1 MNITKYQAFIRVAEL
16 GNITKAAKEL
26 GYSQPGVSHMLDA
39 LEDEFGFPLLVRSRE
54 AVIPTEEGKK
64 LLYYCYQIV
73 KNEALLQETAA
84 SVKGLTSGTL
94 HIGALHSTLIN
105 FVPKI
110 VRGFCNT
117 YSNIEVHLHEHNIE
131 TMKEQL
137 KNGRI
142 DVAFT
147 TDNVPKGFSFLPLF
161 EDPICLIVHRDHP
174 FAVYDKVPVSVLNG
188 CDFIMPIPGW
198 DDSVKSV
205 QERAPFVP
213 NIKHYTEGDTTG
225 IHLAE
230 ENLGVFIIAKLEAN
244 LLPANVVAK
253 ELDGN
258 FTRTIGICTK
268 SFRHGSPA
276 VKEFIRISRGFQGQW
291 IK

>member
-1 MNITKYQAFIRVAEL
+1 M
-16 GNITKAAKEL
+16 
-26 GYSQPGVSHMLDA
+26 
-39 LEDEFGFPLLVRSRE
+39 
-54 AVIPTEEGKK
+54 
-64 LLYYCYQIV
+64 
-73 KNEALLQETAA
+73 
-84 SVKGLTSGTL
+84 
-94 HIGALHSTLIN
+94 
-105 FVPKI
+105 
-110 VRGFCNT
+110 
-117 YSNIEVHLHEHNIE
+117 HLHEHTIE
-131 TMKEQL
+131 VMKENL
-137 KNGRI
+137 RNGRI

-147 TDNVPKGFSFLPLF
+147 TNNVPKGYEFFPLF
-161 EDPICLIVHRDHP
+161 EDPICLIVHRKHP
-174 FAVYDKVPVSVLNG
+174 FAAYERVPVSVLNG

-205 QERAPFVP
+205 QEKAPFTP

-225 IHLAE
+225 IRLVK

-253 ELDGN
+253 ELEGD